1 MLRPKEV
8 CERLGISYTTLRE
21 YVKRGWIKP
30 VVLESGRWRFRE
42 EDVKKLAG
50 IVKPEKVILYARVS
64 SSSQRDGLERQ
75 VKALEEWARGNNVAD
90 YEVVTDVGSGLDEDR
105 KGFRKILKLATEKKI
120 SKIVIEYPDRL
131 TRFGFKTLKEL
142 LGVFGIEVVVL
153 NHEGKELREK
163 LVEDL
168 ITIISHF
175 ASKLY
180 GMGSYK
186 YEEVVEGARKL
197 VEDP

>member
-1 MLRPKEV
+1 M
-8 CERLGISYTTLRE
+8 
-21 YVKRGWIKP
+21 
-30 VVLESGRWRFRE
+30 
-42 EDVKKLAG
+42 LAG
-50 IVKPEKVILYARVS
+50 IVMLRKVILYARVS
-64 SSSQRDGLERQ
+64 SSSQRGDLERQ
-75 VKALEEWARGNNVAD
+75 VKALKEWTRGSSISD
-90 YEVVTDVGSGLDEDR
+90 YKVVTDVGSGLNEDR
-105 KGFRKILKLATEKKI
+105 EGFRKILKLATEKKI
-120 SKIVIEYPDRL
+120 SKIVIEYSDRL

-142 LGVFGIEVVVL
+142 LSVFGIEVVVL

-180 GMGSYK
+180 GMRSYK
-186 YEEVVEGARKL
+186 YEEVVGGARKL

>member
-1 MLRPKEV
+1 M
-8 CERLGISYTTLRE
+8 
-21 YVKRGWIKP
+21 
-30 VVLESGRWRFRE
+30 
-42 EDVKKLAG
+42 
-50 IVKPEKVILYARVS
+50 
-64 SSSQRDGLERQ
+64 
-75 VKALEEWARGNNVAD
+75 
-90 YEVVTDVGSGLDEDR
+90 TDVGSGLNEDR
-105 KGFRKILKLATEKKI
+105 EGFRKILKLTTEKKI
-120 SKIVIEYPDRL
+120 SKIVIEYSDRL

-142 LGVFGIEVVVL
+142 LSVFGIEVVVL
-153 NHEGKELREK
+153 NHEDKELR
-163 LVEDL
+163 EDL